1 MQSQIKRLIR
11 SNYSNPPI
19 YSGALVETVLASP
32 ELRAQWEL
40 ELQAMRERIKLMRS
54 ALSENVSSKS
64 GIDFSFITEQR
75 GMFSYSGLTRE
86 QVVKLRED
94 YSIYAVESGRICV
107 AALNNSNI
115 SLVSEAIANVV
126 D

>member
-1 MQSQIKRLIR
+1 
-11 SNYSNPPI
+11 
-19 YSGALVETVLASP
+19 VLASP

>member
-1 MQSQIKRLIR
+1 M
-11 SNYSNPPI
+11 
-19 YSGALVETVLASP
+19 
-32 ELRAQWEL
+32 
-40 ELQAMRERIKLMRS
+40 
-54 ALSENVSSKS
+54 
-64 GIDFSFITEQR
+64 
-75 GMFSYSGLTRE
+75 
-86 QVVKLRED
+86 VKLRED